1 MTVVLNE
8 GFKVIVSTVEHASIS
23 IEGFDSEVDLSKK
36 CARLVVESAIL
47 SFAFLSGQ
55 LVETL

>member
-1 MTVVLNE
+1 MKVAVNE
-8 GFKVIVSTVEHASIS
+8 GFRVIVSNVEHASIS
-23 IEGFDSEVDLSKK
+23 IEGFDSEVDLSKN

-47 SFAFLSGQ
+47 SFAFLSDQ